1 MKLEEQNTWK
11 KLEIKTKY
19 DASVKYYSDIR

>member
-1 MKLEEQNTWK
+1 MKLEEETWK
-11 KLEIKTKY
+11 KIEIKTKY